1 VLPLLVASALA
12 GPVATVVDATGE
24 IRVDGVMDEASW
36 SAATPVTDFLKY
48 QPTDGGQAPGTTEVF
63 FVQDERFLYI
73 GIRVR
78 DVDYMV
84 RARMSQRERI
94 NADDQIGLYLDTFH
108 DGRTGYI
115 FYTNALG
122 IQQDIRHNNGTWNA
136 DWDTAYRSK
145 GRVTDDG
152 FELEIAMPWRSI
164 RYPATEE
171 GEDQTWG
178 LILTRKVP
186 SEGAKYAFPDI
197 DRGHPRLFQ
206 QAAELRGVQPG
217 SRGTGLELSPALTAL
232 WAEGPDEPAREP
244 TSAFGIVRPSLDARY
259 AITPD
264 IGLAGA
270 INPDF
275 SQVESDVRDVRLNA
289 RFAYQ
294 FPERRPFFLD
304 GIDAFQDRNGTLY
317 TRTID
322 EPVYGVK
329 VSGRQDGVS
338 TGLVHALDRSP
349 LPSFHEGGT
358 PGFDADD
365 VEGNMAFTTM
375 ARVQK
380 DAFGAGYVGFTFADK
395 RMLGDNGHFDIG
407 AVDMAVPLSDRVIA
421 SWSHAQSVTGAFP
434 DALWGSSTNAELRR
448 ASGIGTG
455 AHISITDRTPGYRN
469 EVGFVTQ
476 SNYTQGTAGLDHTFT
491 PKGVIDTI
499 TPGVYAQAFQ
509 ERNEDRDHYRR
520 VAFQPGMVVDGIHS
534 FNIDAGLTDVREGTV
549 SVPGRYVT
557 ADYAGQIGALVEW
570 SPTLNLARG
579 IDYALLVPAD
589 DLNAEVDLT
598 LRYAGLRLDTTARW
612 TRHVPVGFDPQLAT
626 FVRSRLGAQFT
637 RTLGLRLIG
646 EHTQGTELDTD
657 LFRSSVLFTW
667 LDVPGTAA
675 YVGYSEDTALG
686 ARWEAVERTVFAKV
700 SVLIRP

>member
-1 VLPLLVASALA
+1 MLPLLALA
-12 GPVATVVDATGE
+12 VAAPVATVADATGP
-24 IRVDGVMDEASW
+24 IRVDGVIDEAAW
-36 SAATPVTDFLKY
+36 EAATPVTDFLKY
-48 QPTDGGQAPGTTEVF
+48 LPTDGGAAPGRTEVR
-63 FVQDERFLYI
+63 FVQDERFLYVSI
-73 GIRVR
+73 LVSEVAYR
-78 DVDYMV
+78 V
-84 RARMSQRERI
+84 RARMSQRELI

-115 FYTNALG
+115 FYTNAVG

-145 GRVTDDG
+145 GRVTEDG
-152 FELEIAMPWRSI
+152 FELELAMPWRSI
-164 RYPATEE
+164 RYPE
-171 GEDQTWG
+171 GEEPQTWG

-197 DRGHPRLFQ
+197 ERNHPRLFQ
-206 QAAELRGVQPG
+206 QAAELRGVKPG
-217 SRGTGLELSPALTAL
+217 SRGTGLDLAPALTAA
-232 WAEGPDEPAREP
+232 WSDTPDSPARQP
-244 TSAFGIVRPSLDARY
+244 TSAFQIFRPSVDARY

-264 IGLAGA
+264 IGLAGT

-275 SQVESDVRDVRLNA
+275 SQVESDIRDVRLNA

-304 GIDAFQDRNGTLY
+304 GIDAFQDPNNTLY

-322 EPVYGVK
+322 EPVYGLK

-358 PGFDADD
+358 PGFAAED
-365 VEGNMAFTTM
+365 VEGHQAFTTM

-380 DAFGAGYVGFTFADK
+380 DAFGAGYVGVTFADK
-395 RMLGDNGHFDIG
+395 RLVGRSSHFDIG
-407 AVDMAVPLSDRVIA
+407 AFDMVVPLGDRFVA
-421 SWSHAQSVTGAFP
+421 SWSHAQSVAGDSP
-434 DALWGSSTNAELRR
+434 SALWGSSTQASIQR

-455 AHISITDRTPGYRN
+455 GQLSVVDRSPGYRN

-476 SNYTQGTAGLDHTFT
+476 SAYTQAVAALDHTLT
-491 PKGVIDTI
+491 PPGVVDTI
-499 TPGVYAQAFQ
+499 TPRVYAQAFE
-509 ERNEDRDHYRR
+509 ERNEDRDHYRQL
-520 VAFQPGMVVDGIHS
+520 AFQPAVVADGIHTFS
-534 FNIDAGLTDVREGTV
+534 LDAGLVEVREATV
-549 SVPGRYVT
+549 VVPGRYLT
-557 ADYAGQIGALVEW
+557 LDYAGQIGALVEW
-570 SPTLNLARG
+570 SPRVQVARST
-579 IDYALLVPAD
+579 DYALLLPAD
-589 DLNAEVDLT
+589 DTTGELEAT
-598 LRYAGLRLDTTARW
+598 LRYAGLRLDTTARVA
-612 TRHVPVGFDPQLAT
+612 RHVPQGFDPQLAT

-646 EHTQGTELDTD
+646 EHTQGTELDQA
-657 LFRSSVLFTW
+657 LLRSSALLTW

-686 ARWEAVERTVFAKV
+686 DRWEAVERSVFAKV
-700 SVLIRP
+700 SVLLRP